1 MKLPSKGA
9 LCGDTRYMVNPRK
22 VGQVMWA
29 RDDHGEMVPL
39 DLHSRISESDAKI
52 LNRIFNALTTFRKV
66 TPALS
71 LIVNAEW
78 TDFKTIRPYLILSM
92 EGRSEARSM
101 KTDGSWEEFWSAM
114 N

>member
-1 MKLPSKGA
+1 MKLPSSGTMR
-9 LCGDTRYMVNPRK
+9 GDTRNMVDPHK
-22 VGQVMWA
+22 IGQVMWA
-29 RDDHGEMVPL
+29 RDGHGEMVPL
-39 DLHSRISESDAKI
+39 DLHGRISESDAKI
-52 LNRIFNALTTFRKV
+52 VGQVFNSLMTFRKV

-71 LIVNAEW
+71 LILNAEW
-78 TDFKTIRPYLILSM
+78 TDFKPIRPYLILSM